1 MALNSSKNIDHGNY
15 IPSPI
20 VHGVKVADGEHIRK
34 VFVLSSADVA
44 AGAGVAEQE
53 ALVGAVVGSTG
64 SPNVKSA
71 TEPTTESATEPTTE
85 SVAEPTT
92 ESVAEPVEVTD
103 SSTVNQIDSETAPLV
118 TEPTSDLV
126 AEIVEVTCSEIQQVH
141 QPVTSTG
148 SVTGLPSIPSNIE
161 VGTDASLDLTVIV
174 LPGVSA
180 RIPLT
185 IDLTGAHSEVRLSGI
200 YLCSGHDDVTFDI
213 TMHHRTGDCRS
224 QQTFNGLASGEAK
237 CGFFGKIV
245 IAPDA
250 QRTEAFQENHNI
262 LLSDSARVNT
272 KPRLEIYADDVK
284 CSHGATVGKLN
295 EDEQFYMRSRGIP
308 EEEAKVLQMISFVA
322 PVLETIPEEATEG
335 DLSRSAVAGLVESAI
350 RSFA

>member
-1 MALNSSKNIDHGNY
+1 MASNSSKNIDHGNY

-20 VHGVKVADGEHIRK
+20 VPGIKIADGEHLRK
-34 VFVLSSADVA
+34 VFVLGSADAAAGADVA
-44 AGAGVAEQE
+44 GSSALRTPSRHPQSGCHPLKWPRAAMDSATSAPTADPDNIITNHVATSVL
-53 ALVGAVVGSTG
+53 AVGSTN
-64 SPNVKSA
+64 SPTAKTALPV
-71 TEPTTESATEPTTE
+71 TER
-85 SVAEPTT
+85 
-92 ESVAEPVEVTD
+92 VEVT
-103 SSTVNQIDSETAPLV
+103 E
-118 TEPTSDLV
+118 
-126 AEIVEVTCSEIQQVH
+126 
-141 QPVTSTG
+141 
-148 SVTGLPSIPSNIE
+148 IPSNIE
-161 VGTDASLDLTVIV
+161 VGADATLDLTVIV

-224 QQTFNGLASGEAK
+224 QQTFNGLATGEAK

-262 LLSDSARVNT
+262 LLSDTARVNT

-322 PVLETIPEEATEG
+322 PVLENIPEDSTDGTPART
-335 DLSRSAVAGLVESAI
+335 AVAELVENAI
-350 RSFA
+350 RGL

>member
-1 MALNSSKNIDHGNY
+1 MASNSSKNIDHGNY

-20 VHGVKVADGEHIRK
+20 VPGIKIADGEHLRK
-34 VFVLSSADVA
+34 VFVLGSADAA
-44 AGAGVAEQE
+44 AGADIAESSALRTPSRHPQSGCHPLKWPRAAMDSATSAPTADSNNIVTEHGASAETPVGSTVSPTAKTNPSVAERVE
-53 ALVGAVVGSTG
+53 ATVGSTG
-64 SPNVKSA
+64 SP
-71 TEPTTESATEPTTE
+71 TTK
-85 SVAEPTT
+85 
-92 ESVAEPVEVTD
+92 
-103 SSTVNQIDSETAPLV
+103 V
-118 TEPTSDLV
+118 TE
-126 AEIVEVTCSEIQQVH
+126 
-141 QPVTSTG
+141 
-148 SVTGLPSIPSNIE
+148 IPSNIE
-161 VGTDASLDLTVIV
+161 VGADATLDLTVIV

-224 QQTFNGLASGEAK
+224 QQTFNGLATGEAK

-262 LLSDSARVNT
+262 LLSDTARVNT

-308 EEEAKVLQMISFVA
+308 EDEAKVLQMISFVA
-322 PVLETIPEEATEG
+322 PVLETIPEEATCG
-335 DLSRSAVAGLVESAI
+335 DLSRSAVAGLVENAI
-350 RSFA
+350 RCFA

>member
-15 IPSPI
+15 IPTPI
-20 VHGVKVADGEHIRK
+20 VPGMKVADGEHIRK
-34 VFVLSSADVA
+34 VFVLAASGAEVAESSALRAPSRHPQSGCHPFIWPRA
-44 AGAGVAEQE
+44 AIDSATSAPTADSNNIVTEHGASAESP
-53 ALVGAVVGSTG
+53 VGSTG
-64 SPNVKSA
+64 SP
-71 TEPTTESATEPTTE
+71 TTK
-85 SVAEPTT
+85 
-92 ESVAEPVEVTD
+92 
-103 SSTVNQIDSETAPLV
+103 V
-118 TEPTSDLV
+118 TE
-126 AEIVEVTCSEIQQVH
+126 
-141 QPVTSTG
+141 
-148 SVTGLPSIPSNIE
+148 IPSNIE
-161 VGTDASLDLTVIV
+161 VGADAALDLTVIV

-200 YLCSGHDDVTFDI
+200 YLCSGHDEVTFDI

-224 QQTFNGLASGEAK
+224 RQTFNGLATGEAK

-245 IAPDA
+245 IAPEA

-262 LLSDSARVNT
+262 LLSDSARINT

-322 PVLETIPEEATEG
+322 PVLENIPEDSTDGTPART
-335 DLSRSAVAGLVESAI
+335 AVAELVENAI
-350 RSFA
+350 RGL

>member
-15 IPSPI
+15 IPASI
-20 VHGVKVADGEHIRK
+20 VPGMKVADGEHIRK
-34 VFVLSSADVA
+34 VFVLAA
-44 AGAGVAEQE
+44 AGAEVAESS
-53 ALVGAVVGSTG
+53 ALRAPSRHPQSGCHPFIWPRAAIDSATSAPTADSNNIVTEHGASAETPVGSTG
-64 SPNVKSA
+64 SP
-71 TEPTTESATEPTTE
+71 TTK
-85 SVAEPTT
+85 
-92 ESVAEPVEVTD
+92 
-103 SSTVNQIDSETAPLV
+103 V
-118 TEPTSDLV
+118 TE
-126 AEIVEVTCSEIQQVH
+126 
-141 QPVTSTG
+141 
-148 SVTGLPSIPSNIE
+148 IPSNIE
-161 VGTDASLDLTVIV
+161 VGADAALDLTVIV

-200 YLCSGHDDVTFDI
+200 YLCSGHDEVTFDI

-224 QQTFNGLASGEAK
+224 RQTFNGLATGEAK

-245 IAPDA
+245 IAPEA

-262 LLSDSARVNT
+262 LLSDSARINT

-322 PVLETIPEEATEG
+322 PVLENIPEDSTDGTPARTAFAE
-335 DLSRSAVAGLVESAI
+335 LVENAI
-350 RSFA
+350 RGL

>member
-1 MALNSSKNIDHGNY
+1 MASNSSKNIDHGNY

-20 VHGVKVADGEHIRK
+20 VPGIKIADGEHLRK
-34 VFVLSSADVA
+34 VFVLGSADAA
-44 AGAGVAEQE
+44 AGADIAESS
-53 ALVGAVVGSTG
+53 ALRAPSRHPQSGCHPLKWSRAAMDSATSAPTADSNNIVTEHGASAETPVGSTG
-64 SPNVKSA
+64 SPTAKTN
-71 TEPTTESATEPTTE
+71 P
-85 SVAEPTT
+85 SVAER
-92 ESVAEPVEVTD
+92 VEA
-103 SSTVNQIDSETAPLV
+103 TVG
-118 TEPTSDLV
+118 
-126 AEIVEVTCSEIQQVH
+126 
-141 QPVTSTG
+141 STG
-148 SVTGLPSIPSNIE
+148 SPTTKVTEIPSNIE
-161 VGTDASLDLTVIV
+161 VGADAALDLTVIV

-200 YLCSGHDDVTFDI
+200 YLCSGHDEVTFDI

-224 QQTFNGLASGEAK
+224 QQTFNGLATGEAK

-262 LLSDSARVNT
+262 LLSDTARVNT

-308 EEEAKVLQMISFVA
+308 EDEAKVLQMISFVA
-322 PVLETIPEEATEG
+322 PVLETIPEEATCG
-335 DLSRSAVAGLVESAI
+335 DLSRSAVAGLVENAI
-350 RSFA
+350 RCFA

>member
-20 VHGVKVADGEHIRK
+20 VPGMKVADGEHIRK
-34 VFVLSSADVA
+34 VFVLSADDVA
-44 AGAGVAEQE
+44 AGAEVAESS
-53 ALVGAVVGSTG
+53 ALRAPSRHPQSGCHPLTWPRAAMD
-64 SPNVKSA
+64 SA
-71 TEPTTESATEPTTE
+71 TSAPTA
-85 SVAEPTT
+85 
-92 ESVAEPVEVTD
+92 VTD
-103 SSTVNQIDSETAPLV
+103 
-118 TEPTSDLV
+118 
-126 AEIVEVTCSEIQQVH
+126 
-141 QPVTSTG
+141 
-148 SVTGLPSIPSNIE
+148 IPSNIE
-161 VGTDASLDLTVIV
+161 VGADATLDLTVIV

-224 QQTFNGLASGEAK
+224 QQTFNGLAAGEAK

-262 LLSDSARVNT
+262 LLSDTARVNT

-308 EEEAKVLQMISFVA
+308 EDEAKVLQMISFVA
-322 PVLETIPEEATEG
+322 PVLENIPEESSDGTP
-335 DLSRSAVAGLVESAI
+335 DRTAVAELVENAI
-350 RSFA
+350 RSFALL

>member
-15 IPSPI
+15 IPLPI
-20 VHGVKVADGEHIRK
+20 LPGMKVADGEHIRK
-34 VFVLSSADVA
+34 VFVLSADDVA
-44 AGAGVAEQE
+44 AGAEVAESS
-53 ALVGAVVGSTG
+53 ALRAPSRHPQSGCHPFIWPRAAIDSATSAPTADSNNIVTEHGASAETPVGSTG
-64 SPNVKSA
+64 SP
-71 TEPTTESATEPTTE
+71 TTK
-85 SVAEPTT
+85 
-92 ESVAEPVEVTD
+92 
-103 SSTVNQIDSETAPLV
+103 V
-118 TEPTSDLV
+118 TE
-126 AEIVEVTCSEIQQVH
+126 
-141 QPVTSTG
+141 
-148 SVTGLPSIPSNIE
+148 IPSNIE
-161 VGTDASLDLTVIV
+161 VGADAALDLTVIV

-200 YLCSGHDDVTFDI
+200 YLCSGHDEVTFDI

-224 QQTFNGLASGEAK
+224 RQTFNGLATGEAK

-245 IAPDA
+245 IAPEA

-262 LLSDSARVNT
+262 LLSDSARINT

-322 PVLETIPEEATEG
+322 PVLENIPEDSTDGTPART
-335 DLSRSAVAGLVESAI
+335 AVAELVENAI
-350 RSFA
+350 RGL

>member
-20 VHGVKVADGEHIRK
+20 LPGMKVADGEHIRK
-34 VFVLSSADVA
+34 VFVLSADDVA
-44 AGAGVAEQE
+44 AGAEVAESS
-53 ALVGAVVGSTG
+53 ALRAPSRHPQSGCHPFIWPRAAIDSATSAPTADSNNIVTEHGASAETPVGSTG
-64 SPNVKSA
+64 SP
-71 TEPTTESATEPTTE
+71 TTK
-85 SVAEPTT
+85 
-92 ESVAEPVEVTD
+92 
-103 SSTVNQIDSETAPLV
+103 V
-118 TEPTSDLV
+118 TE
-126 AEIVEVTCSEIQQVH
+126 
-141 QPVTSTG
+141 
-148 SVTGLPSIPSNIE
+148 IPANIE
-161 VGTDASLDLTVIV
+161 VGADAALDLTVIV

-185 IDLTGAHSEVRLSGI
+185 IDLTGEHSEVRLSGI
-200 YLCSGHDDVTFDI
+200 YLCSGHDEVTFDI

-224 QQTFNGLASGEAK
+224 RQTFNGLATGEAK

-245 IAPDA
+245 IAPEA

-262 LLSDSARVNT
+262 LLSDSARINT

-322 PVLETIPEEATEG
+322 PVLENIPEDSTDGTPART
-335 DLSRSAVAGLVESAI
+335 AVAELVENAI
-350 RSFA
+350 RGL

>member
-1 MALNSSKNIDHGNY
+1 MNSSKNIDHGNY

-20 VHGVKVADGEHIRK
+20 LPGMKVADGEHIRK
-34 VFVLSSADVA
+34 VFVLSADDVA
-44 AGAGVAEQE
+44 AGAEVAESS
-53 ALVGAVVGSTG
+53 ALRAPSRHPQSGCHPFIWPRAAIDSATSAPTADSNNIVTEHGASAETPVGSTG
-64 SPNVKSA
+64 SP
-71 TEPTTESATEPTTE
+71 TTK
-85 SVAEPTT
+85 
-92 ESVAEPVEVTD
+92 
-103 SSTVNQIDSETAPLV
+103 V
-118 TEPTSDLV
+118 TE
-126 AEIVEVTCSEIQQVH
+126 
-141 QPVTSTG
+141 
-148 SVTGLPSIPSNIE
+148 IPSNIE
-161 VGTDASLDLTVIV
+161 VGADAALDLTVIV

-200 YLCSGHDDVTFDI
+200 YLCSGHDEVTFDI

-224 QQTFNGLASGEAK
+224 RQTFNGLATGEAK

-245 IAPDA
+245 IAPEA
-250 QRTEAFQENHNI
+250 QRTEALQENHNI
-262 LLSDSARVNT
+262 LLSDSARINT

-322 PVLETIPEEATEG
+322 PVLENIPEDSTDGTPART
-335 DLSRSAVAGLVESAI
+335 AVAELVENAI
-350 RSFA
+350 RGL

>member
-1 MALNSSKNIDHGNY
+1 MNSSKNIDHGNY

-20 VHGVKVADGEHIRK
+20 LPGMKVADGEHIRK
-34 VFVLSSADVA
+34 VFVLSADDVA
-44 AGAGVAEQE
+44 AGAEVAESS
-53 ALVGAVVGSTG
+53 ALRAPSRHPQSGCHPFIWPRAAIDSATSAPTADSNNIVTEHGASAETPVGSTG
-64 SPNVKSA
+64 SP
-71 TEPTTESATEPTTE
+71 TTK
-85 SVAEPTT
+85 
-92 ESVAEPVEVTD
+92 
-103 SSTVNQIDSETAPLV
+103 V
-118 TEPTSDLV
+118 TE
-126 AEIVEVTCSEIQQVH
+126 
-141 QPVTSTG
+141 
-148 SVTGLPSIPSNIE
+148 IPANIE
-161 VGTDASLDLTVIV
+161 VGADAALDLTVIV

-185 IDLTGAHSEVRLSGI
+185 IDLTGEHSEVRLSGI
-200 YLCSGHDDVTFDI
+200 YLCSGHDEVTFDI

-224 QQTFNGLASGEAK
+224 RQTFNGLATGEAK

-245 IAPDA
+245 IAPEA

-262 LLSDSARVNT
+262 LLSDSARINT

-322 PVLETIPEEATEG
+322 PVLENIPEDSTDGTPART
-335 DLSRSAVAGLVESAI
+335 AVAELVENAI
-350 RSFA
+350 RGL

>member
-1 MALNSSKNIDHGNY
+1 MASNSSKNIDHGNY

-20 VHGVKVADGEHIRK
+20 VPGMKVADGEHIRK
-34 VFVLSSADVA
+34 VFVLSADDVA
-44 AGAGVAEQE
+44 AGAEVAESS
-53 ALVGAVVGSTG
+53 ALRAPSRHPQSGCHPFIWPRAAIDSATSAPTADSNNIVTEHGASAETPVGSTG
-64 SPNVKSA
+64 SPTAKTN
-71 TEPTTESATEPTTE
+71 P
-85 SVAEPTT
+85 SVAER
-92 ESVAEPVEVTD
+92 VEA
-103 SSTVNQIDSETAPLV
+103 TVG
-118 TEPTSDLV
+118 
-126 AEIVEVTCSEIQQVH
+126 
-141 QPVTSTG
+141 STG
-148 SVTGLPSIPSNIE
+148 SPATKVTEIPSNIE
-161 VGTDASLDLTVIV
+161 VGADAALDLTVIV

-200 YLCSGHDDVTFDI
+200 YLCSGHDEVTFDI

-224 QQTFNGLASGEAK
+224 RQTFNGLATGEAK

-262 LLSDSARVNT
+262 LLSDSARINT

-322 PVLETIPEEATEG
+322 PVLENIPEDSTDGTPART
-335 DLSRSAVAGLVESAI
+335 AVAELVENAI
-350 RSFA
+350 RGL

>member
-1 MALNSSKNIDHGNY
+1 M
-15 IPSPI
+15 
-20 VHGVKVADGEHIRK
+20 KVADGDHIRK
-34 VFVLSSADVA
+34 VFVLSADDVV
-44 AGAGVAEQE
+44 AGAEVAESS
-53 ALVGAVVGSTG
+53 ALRAPSRHPQSGCDPFIWPRAAIDSATSAPTADSNNIVTEHGASAETPVGSTG
-64 SPNVKSA
+64 SP
-71 TEPTTESATEPTTE
+71 TTK
-85 SVAEPTT
+85 
-92 ESVAEPVEVTD
+92 
-103 SSTVNQIDSETAPLV
+103 V
-118 TEPTSDLV
+118 TE
-126 AEIVEVTCSEIQQVH
+126 
-141 QPVTSTG
+141 
-148 SVTGLPSIPSNIE
+148 IPSNIE
-161 VGTDASLDLTVIV
+161 VGADAALDLTVIV

-200 YLCSGHDDVTFDI
+200 YLCSGHDEVTFDI

-224 QQTFNGLASGEAK
+224 RQTFNGLATGEAK

-245 IAPDA
+245 IAPEA

-262 LLSDSARVNT
+262 LLSDSARINT

-322 PVLETIPEEATEG
+322 PVLENIPEDSTDGTPART
-335 DLSRSAVAGLVESAI
+335 AVAELVENAI
-350 RSFA
+350 RGL

>member
-20 VHGVKVADGEHIRK
+20 VPGIKIADGEHLRK
-34 VFVLSSADVA
+34 VFVLGSADAA
-44 AGAGVAEQE
+44 AGADIAESSTLRAPSRHPQSGCHPLKWPRAAMDSATSAPTADPDNIITDHVATSVL
-53 ALVGAVVGSTG
+53 AVGSTN
-64 SPNVKSA
+64 SPTAKTALPV
-71 TEPTTESATEPTTE
+71 TER
-85 SVAEPTT
+85 
-92 ESVAEPVEVTD
+92 VEVT
-103 SSTVNQIDSETAPLV
+103 E
-118 TEPTSDLV
+118 
-126 AEIVEVTCSEIQQVH
+126 
-141 QPVTSTG
+141 
-148 SVTGLPSIPSNIE
+148 IPSNIE
-161 VGTDASLDLTVIV
+161 VGADATLDLTVIV

-224 QQTFNGLASGEAK
+224 QQTFNGLATGEAK

-262 LLSDSARVNT
+262 LLSDTARVNT

-308 EEEAKVLQMISFVA
+308 EDEAKVLQMISFVA
-322 PVLETIPEEATEG
+322 PVLETIPEEATCG
-335 DLSRSAVAGLVESAI
+335 DLSRSAVAGLVENAI
-350 RSFA
+350 RGIA

>member
-1 MALNSSKNIDHGNY
+1 MNSSKNIDHGNY

-20 VHGVKVADGEHIRK
+20 LPGMKVADGEHIRK
-34 VFVLSSADVA
+34 VFVLSADDVA
-44 AGAGVAEQE
+44 AGAEVAESS
-53 ALVGAVVGSTG
+53 ALRAPSRHPQSGCHPFIWPRAAIDSATSAPTADSNNIVTEHGASAETPVGSTG
-64 SPNVKSA
+64 SP
-71 TEPTTESATEPTTE
+71 TTK
-85 SVAEPTT
+85 
-92 ESVAEPVEVTD
+92 
-103 SSTVNQIDSETAPLV
+103 V
-118 TEPTSDLV
+118 TEF
-126 AEIVEVTCSEIQQVH
+126 
-141 QPVTSTG
+141 
-148 SVTGLPSIPSNIE
+148 PSNIE
-161 VGTDASLDLTVIV
+161 VGADAALDLTVIV

-200 YLCSGHDDVTFDI
+200 YLCSGHDEVTFDI

-224 QQTFNGLASGEAK
+224 RQTFNGLATGEAK

-245 IAPDA
+245 IAPEA
-250 QRTEAFQENHNI
+250 QKTEAFQENHNI
-262 LLSDSARVNT
+262 LLSDSARINT

-322 PVLETIPEEATEG
+322 PVLENIPEDSTDGTPART
-335 DLSRSAVAGLVESAI
+335 AVAELVENAI
-350 RSFA
+350 RGL

>member
-20 VHGVKVADGEHIRK
+20 VPGMKVADGEHIRK
-34 VFVLSSADVA
+34 VFVLSADDVV
-44 AGAGVAEQE
+44 AGAEVAESS
-53 ALVGAVVGSTG
+53 ALRAPSRHPQSGCHPFIWPRAAIDSAAPTADSDNIATKQRASAETPVGSTG
-64 SPNVKSA
+64 SP
-71 TEPTTESATEPTTE
+71 TI
-85 SVAEPTT
+85 
-92 ESVAEPVEVTD
+92 EVT
-103 SSTVNQIDSETAPLV
+103 
-118 TEPTSDLV
+118 
-126 AEIVEVTCSEIQQVH
+126 
-141 QPVTSTG
+141 G
-148 SVTGLPSIPSNIE
+148 IPSNIE
-161 VGTDASLDLTVIV
+161 VGAGAMLDLTVIV

-185 IDLTGAHSEVRLSGI
+185 IDLTGAHSEVHLSGI
-200 YLCSGHDDVTFDI
+200 YLCSGHDEVTFDI

-224 QQTFNGLASGEAK
+224 RQIFNGLATGEAK

-245 IAPDA
+245 IAPEA
-250 QRTEAFQENHNI
+250 QKTEAFQENHNI

-308 EEEAKVLQMISFVA
+308 EDEAKVLQMISFVA
-322 PVLETIPEEATEG
+322 PVLENIPEESTNG
-335 DLSRSAVAGLVESAI
+335 TPDRTAVAELVENAI
-350 RSFA
+350 RSFALR

>member
-1 MALNSSKNIDHGNY
+1 M
-15 IPSPI
+15 
-20 VHGVKVADGEHIRK
+20 KVADGEHIRK
-34 VFVLSSADVA
+34 VFVLSADDVA
-44 AGAGVAEQE
+44 AGAEVAESS
-53 ALVGAVVGSTG
+53 ALRAPSRHPQSGCHPFIWPRAAIDSATSAPTADSNNIVTEHGASAETPVGSTG
-64 SPNVKSA
+64 SP
-71 TEPTTESATEPTTE
+71 TTK
-85 SVAEPTT
+85 
-92 ESVAEPVEVTD
+92 
-103 SSTVNQIDSETAPLV
+103 V
-118 TEPTSDLV
+118 TE
-126 AEIVEVTCSEIQQVH
+126 
-141 QPVTSTG
+141 
-148 SVTGLPSIPSNIE
+148 IPSNIE
-161 VGTDASLDLTVIV
+161 VGANAELDLTVVV

-213 TMHHRTGDCRS
+213 TMHHRTGDCCSR
-224 QQTFNGLASGEAK
+224 QIFNGLAAGEAK

-308 EEEAKVLQMISFVA
+308 EDEAKVLQMISFVA
-322 PVLETIPEEATEG
+322 PVLEAVPEESSDG
-335 DLSRSAVAGLVESAI
+335 SPCRSAVAGQVENAI

>member
-1 MALNSSKNIDHGNY
+1 M
-15 IPSPI
+15 
-20 VHGVKVADGEHIRK
+20 
-34 VFVLSSADVA
+34 
-44 AGAGVAEQE
+44 
-53 ALVGAVVGSTG
+53 
-64 SPNVKSA
+64 
-71 TEPTTESATEPTTE
+71 TE
-85 SVAEPTT
+85 
-92 ESVAEPVEVTD
+92 
-103 SSTVNQIDSETAPLV
+103 
-118 TEPTSDLV
+118 
-126 AEIVEVTCSEIQQVH
+126 
-141 QPVTSTG
+141 
-148 SVTGLPSIPSNIE
+148 IPSNIE
-161 VGTDASLDLTVIV
+161 VGADAALDLTVIV

-200 YLCSGHDDVTFDI
+200 YLCSGHDEVTFDI

-224 QQTFNGLASGEAK
+224 RQTFNGLATGEAK

-245 IAPDA
+245 IAPEA

-262 LLSDSARVNT
+262 LLSDSARINT

-322 PVLETIPEEATEG
+322 PVLENIPEDSTDGTPARTAFAE
-335 DLSRSAVAGLVESAI
+335 LVENAI
-350 RSFA
+350 RGL

>member
-1 MALNSSKNIDHGNY
+1 MDSATSAPTADPDNIITDRVASS
-15 IPSPI
+15 
-20 VHGVKVADGEHIRK
+20 
-34 VFVLSSADVA
+34 VLA
-44 AGAGVAEQE
+44 
-53 ALVGAVVGSTG
+53 VGSTS
-64 SPNVKSA
+64 SPTAKTALPVNERVEM
-71 TEPTTESATEPTTE
+71 TE
-85 SVAEPTT
+85 
-92 ESVAEPVEVTD
+92 
-103 SSTVNQIDSETAPLV
+103 
-118 TEPTSDLV
+118 
-126 AEIVEVTCSEIQQVH
+126 
-141 QPVTSTG
+141 
-148 SVTGLPSIPSNIE
+148 IPSNIE
-161 VGTDASLDLTVIV
+161 VGADATLDLTVIV

-185 IDLTGAHSEVRLSGI
+185 IDMTGAHSEVRLSGI

-224 QQTFNGLASGEAK
+224 QQTFNGLATGEAK

-262 LLSDSARVNT
+262 LLSDTARVNT

-308 EEEAKVLQMISFVA
+308 EDEAKVLQMISFVA
-322 PVLETIPEEATEG
+322 PVLETIPEEATCG
-335 DLSRSAVAGLVESAI
+335 DLSRSAVAGLVENAI

>member
-1 MALNSSKNIDHGNY
+1 MNSSKNIDHGNY

-20 VHGVKVADGEHIRK
+20 LPGMKVADGEHIRK
-34 VFVLSSADVA
+34 VFVLSADDVA
-44 AGAGVAEQE
+44 AGAEVAESS
-53 ALVGAVVGSTG
+53 ALRAPSRHPQSGCHPFIWPRAAIDSATSAPTADSNIIVTEHGASAETPVGSTG
-64 SPNVKSA
+64 SP
-71 TEPTTESATEPTTE
+71 TTK
-85 SVAEPTT
+85 
-92 ESVAEPVEVTD
+92 
-103 SSTVNQIDSETAPLV
+103 V
-118 TEPTSDLV
+118 TE
-126 AEIVEVTCSEIQQVH
+126 
-141 QPVTSTG
+141 
-148 SVTGLPSIPSNIE
+148 IPSNIE
-161 VGTDASLDLTVIV
+161 VGADAALDLTVIV

-200 YLCSGHDDVTFDI
+200 YLCSGHDEVTFDI

-224 QQTFNGLASGEAK
+224 RQTFNGLATGEAK

-245 IAPDA
+245 IAPEA

-262 LLSDSARVNT
+262 LLSDSARINT

-322 PVLETIPEEATEG
+322 PVLENIPEDSTDGTPART
-335 DLSRSAVAGLVESAI
+335 AVAELVENAI
-350 RSFA
+350 RGL

>member
-1 MALNSSKNIDHGNY
+1 MASNSSKNIDHGNY

-20 VHGVKVADGEHIRK
+20 VPGIKIADGEHLRK
-34 VFVLSSADVA
+34 VFVLGSADAA
-44 AGAGVAEQE
+44 AGADPDNIITDHVATSVL
-53 ALVGAVVGSTG
+53 AVGSTN
-64 SPNVKSA
+64 SPTAKTALPV
-71 TEPTTESATEPTTE
+71 TER
-85 SVAEPTT
+85 
-92 ESVAEPVEVTD
+92 VEVT
-103 SSTVNQIDSETAPLV
+103 E
-118 TEPTSDLV
+118 
-126 AEIVEVTCSEIQQVH
+126 
-141 QPVTSTG
+141 
-148 SVTGLPSIPSNIE
+148 IPSNIE
-161 VGTDASLDLTVIV
+161 VGADATLDLTVIV

-224 QQTFNGLASGEAK
+224 QQTFNGLATGEAK

-262 LLSDSARVNT
+262 LLSDTARVNT

-308 EEEAKVLQMISFVA
+308 EDEAKVLQMISFVA
-322 PVLETIPEEATEG
+322 PVLETIPEEATCG
-335 DLSRSAVAGLVESAI
+335 DLSRSAVAGLVENAI
-350 RSFA
+350 RCFA

>member
-15 IPSPI
+15 IPTPI
-20 VHGVKVADGEHIRK
+20 LPGMKVADGEHIRK
-34 VFVLSSADVA
+34 VFVLSADDVA
-44 AGAGVAEQE
+44 AGAEVAESS
-53 ALVGAVVGSTG
+53 ALRAPSRHPQSGCHPFIWPRAAIDSATSAPTADSNNIVTEHGASAETPVGSTG
-64 SPNVKSA
+64 SP
-71 TEPTTESATEPTTE
+71 TTK
-85 SVAEPTT
+85 
-92 ESVAEPVEVTD
+92 
-103 SSTVNQIDSETAPLV
+103 V
-118 TEPTSDLV
+118 TE
-126 AEIVEVTCSEIQQVH
+126 
-141 QPVTSTG
+141 
-148 SVTGLPSIPSNIE
+148 IPSNIE
-161 VGTDASLDLTVIV
+161 VGADAALDLTVIV

-200 YLCSGHDDVTFDI
+200 YLCSGHDEVTFDI

-224 QQTFNGLASGEAK
+224 RQTFNGLATGEAK

-245 IAPDA
+245 IAPEA

-262 LLSDSARVNT
+262 LLSDSARINT

-322 PVLETIPEEATEG
+322 PVLENIPEDSTDGTPART
-335 DLSRSAVAGLVESAI
+335 AVAELVENAI
-350 RSFA
+350 RGL

>member
-15 IPSPI
+15 IPTPI
-20 VHGVKVADGEHIRK
+20 VPGMKVADGEHIRK
-34 VFVLSSADVA
+34 VFVLSSVDA
-44 AGAGVAEQE
+44 A
-53 ALVGAVVGSTG
+53 VGADIAESSALRAPSCLLQSGCHTFTWPRAAMDSATSAPTDNPDCIGAMVGSTS
-64 SPNVKSA
+64 SPTAKAV
-71 TEPTTESATEPTTE
+71 TEPTTD
-85 SVAEPTT
+85 SVT
-92 ESVAEPVEVTD
+92 EPVEM
-103 SSTVNQIDSETAPLV
+103 A
-118 TEPTSDLV
+118 
-126 AEIVEVTCSEIQQVH
+126 
-141 QPVTSTG
+141 
-148 SVTGLPSIPSNIE
+148 GLPIIPSNIE
-161 VGTDASLDLTVIV
+161 VGADATLDLTVIV
-174 LPGVSA
+174 LPGISV

-224 QQTFNGLASGEAK
+224 QQTFNGLAAGEAK

-250 QRTEAFQENHNI
+250 QRTEAFQESHNI
-262 LLSDSARVNT
+262 LLSDTARVNT
-272 KPRLEIYADDVK
+272 KPRLEIYSDDVK

-322 PVLETIPEEATEG
+322 PVLETIPEEAADGE
-335 DLSRSAVAGLVESAI
+335 LSRSAVAELVENAI

>member
-20 VHGVKVADGEHIRK
+20 LPGMKVADGEHIRK
-34 VFVLSSADVA
+34 VFVLSADDVA
-44 AGAGVAEQE
+44 AGAEVAESS
-53 ALVGAVVGSTG
+53 ALRAPSRHPQSGCHPFIWPRAAIDSATSAPTADSNNIVTEHGASAETPVGSTG
-64 SPNVKSA
+64 SPTAKMN
-71 TEPTTESATEPTTE
+71 P
-85 SVAEPTT
+85 SVAER
-92 ESVAEPVEVTD
+92 VEA
-103 SSTVNQIDSETAPLV
+103 TVG
-118 TEPTSDLV
+118 
-126 AEIVEVTCSEIQQVH
+126 
-141 QPVTSTG
+141 STG
-148 SVTGLPSIPSNIE
+148 SPTTKVTEIPSNIE
-161 VGTDASLDLTVIV
+161 VGADAALDLTVIV

-200 YLCSGHDDVTFDI
+200 YLCSGHDEVTFDI

-224 QQTFNGLASGEAK
+224 RQTFNGLATGEAK

-245 IAPDA
+245 IAPEA

-262 LLSDSARVNT
+262 LLSDSARINT

-308 EEEAKVLQMISFVA
+308 EEEAKVLQMISFVT
-322 PVLETIPEEATEG
+322 PVLENIPEDSTDGTPART
-335 DLSRSAVAGLVESAI
+335 AVAELVENAI
-350 RSFA
+350 RGL

>member
-20 VHGVKVADGEHIRK
+20 VPGMKVADGEHIRK
-34 VFVLSSADVA
+34 VFVLSADDVA
-44 AGAGVAEQE
+44 AGAEVAESS
-53 ALVGAVVGSTG
+53 ALRAPSRHPQSGCHPFIWPRAAIDSATSAPTADSNNIVTEHGASAETPVGSTG
-64 SPNVKSA
+64 SP
-71 TEPTTESATEPTTE
+71 TTK
-85 SVAEPTT
+85 
-92 ESVAEPVEVTD
+92 
-103 SSTVNQIDSETAPLV
+103 V
-118 TEPTSDLV
+118 TE
-126 AEIVEVTCSEIQQVH
+126 
-141 QPVTSTG
+141 
-148 SVTGLPSIPSNIE
+148 IPSNIE
-161 VGTDASLDLTVIV
+161 VGADAALDLTVVV

-200 YLCSGHDDVTFDI
+200 YLCSGHDEVTFDI
-213 TMHHRTGDCRS
+213 TMHHRTGDCCSR
-224 QQTFNGLASGEAK
+224 QIFNGLAAGEAK

-308 EEEAKVLQMISFVA
+308 EDEAKVLQMISFVA
-322 PVLETIPEEATEG
+322 PVLEAVPEESSDG
-335 DLSRSAVAGLVESAI
+335 SPCRSAVAGEVENAI

>member
-1 MALNSSKNIDHGNY
+1 MASNSSKNIDHGNY

-20 VHGVKVADGEHIRK
+20 VPGIKIADGEHLRK
-34 VFVLSSADVA
+34 VFVLGSADAA
-44 AGAGVAEQE
+44 AGADIAESSALRTPSRHPQSGCYPLKWPRAAMDSATSAPTADSNNIVTEHGASAETPVGSTVSPTAKTNPSVAERVE
-53 ALVGAVVGSTG
+53 ATVGSTG
-64 SPNVKSA
+64 SP
-71 TEPTTESATEPTTE
+71 TTK
-85 SVAEPTT
+85 
-92 ESVAEPVEVTD
+92 
-103 SSTVNQIDSETAPLV
+103 V
-118 TEPTSDLV
+118 TE
-126 AEIVEVTCSEIQQVH
+126 
-141 QPVTSTG
+141 
-148 SVTGLPSIPSNIE
+148 IPSNIE
-161 VGTDASLDLTVIV
+161 VGADATLDLTVIV

-185 IDLTGAHSEVRLSGI
+185 IDLTGTHSEVRLSGI

-224 QQTFNGLASGEAK
+224 QQTFNGLATGEAK

-262 LLSDSARVNT
+262 LLSDTARVNT

-308 EEEAKVLQMISFVA
+308 EDEAKVLQMISFVA
-322 PVLETIPEEATEG
+322 PVLETIPEEATCG
-335 DLSRSAVAGLVESAI
+335 DLNRSAVAGLVENAI
-350 RSFA
+350 RCFA

>member
-1 MALNSSKNIDHGNY
+1 MNSSKNIDHGNY

-20 VHGVKVADGEHIRK
+20 LPGMKVADGEHIRK
-34 VFVLSSADVA
+34 VFVLSADDVA
-44 AGAGVAEQE
+44 AGSEVAESS
-53 ALVGAVVGSTG
+53 ALRAPSRHPQSGCHPFIWPRAAIDSATSAPTADSNNIVTEHGASAETPVGSTG
-64 SPNVKSA
+64 SP
-71 TEPTTESATEPTTE
+71 TTK
-85 SVAEPTT
+85 
-92 ESVAEPVEVTD
+92 
-103 SSTVNQIDSETAPLV
+103 V
-118 TEPTSDLV
+118 TE
-126 AEIVEVTCSEIQQVH
+126 
-141 QPVTSTG
+141 
-148 SVTGLPSIPSNIE
+148 IPSNIE
-161 VGTDASLDLTVIV
+161 VGADAALDLTVIV

-200 YLCSGHDDVTFDI
+200 YLCSGHDEVTFDI

-224 QQTFNGLASGEAK
+224 RQTFNGLATGEAK

-245 IAPDA
+245 IAPEA

-262 LLSDSARVNT
+262 LLSDSARINT

-322 PVLETIPEEATEG
+322 PVLENIPEDSTDGTPART
-335 DLSRSAVAGLVESAI
+335 AVAELVENAI
-350 RSFA
+350 RGL

>member
-15 IPSPI
+15 IPTPI
-20 VHGVKVADGEHIRK
+20 VPGMKVADGEHIRK
-34 VFVLSSADVA
+34 VFVLGSAD
-44 AGAGVAEQE
+44 GATGAVVAEQE
-53 ALVGAVVGSTG
+53 SSAGAVVGSTG
-64 SPNVKSA
+64 SQTVKA
-71 TEPTTESATEPTTE
+71 ITEMTTESATSTS
-85 SVAEPTT
+85 SVA
-92 ESVAEPVEVTD
+92 
-103 SSTVNQIDSETAPLV
+103 
-118 TEPTSDLV
+118 
-126 AEIVEVTCSEIQQVH
+126 
-141 QPVTSTG
+141 
-148 SVTGLPSIPSNIE
+148 GLPGIPSNIE
-161 VGTDASLDLTVIV
+161 VGADASLDLTVIV

-224 QQTFNGLASGEAK
+224 QQTFNGLATGEAK

-262 LLSDSARVNT
+262 MLSDTARINT

-308 EEEAKVLQMISFVA
+308 EDEAKVLQMISFVA
-322 PVLETIPEEATEG
+322 PVLETIPEEATDG
-335 DLSRSAVAGLVESAI
+335 DLGRSSVTELVESSI

>member
-20 VHGVKVADGEHIRK
+20 VPGMKVADGEHIRK
-34 VFVLSSADVA
+34 VFVLSADDVA
-44 AGAGVAEQE
+44 TGAEVAESS
-53 ALVGAVVGSTG
+53 ALRAPSRHPQSGCHPFIWPRAAIDSATSAPTADSNNIVTEHGASAETPVGSTG
-64 SPNVKSA
+64 SP
-71 TEPTTESATEPTTE
+71 TTK
-85 SVAEPTT
+85 
-92 ESVAEPVEVTD
+92 
-103 SSTVNQIDSETAPLV
+103 V
-118 TEPTSDLV
+118 TE
-126 AEIVEVTCSEIQQVH
+126 
-141 QPVTSTG
+141 
-148 SVTGLPSIPSNIE
+148 IPSNIE
-161 VGTDASLDLTVIV
+161 VGANAALDLTVVV

-213 TMHHRTGDCRS
+213 TMHHRTGDCCSR
-224 QQTFNGLASGEAK
+224 QIFNGLAAGEAK

-308 EEEAKVLQMISFVA
+308 EDEAKVLQMISFVA
-322 PVLETIPEEATEG
+322 PVLEAVPEESSDG
-335 DLSRSAVAGLVESAI
+335 SPCRSAVAGEVENAI

>member
-1 MALNSSKNIDHGNY
+1 MNSSKNIDHGNY

-20 VHGVKVADGEHIRK
+20 LPGMKVADGEHIRK
-34 VFVLSSADVA
+34 VFVLSADDVV
-44 AGAGVAEQE
+44 AGAEVAESS
-53 ALVGAVVGSTG
+53 ALRAPSRHPQSGCHPFIWPRAAIDSATSAPTADSNNIVTEHGASAETPVGSTG
-64 SPNVKSA
+64 SP
-71 TEPTTESATEPTTE
+71 TTK
-85 SVAEPTT
+85 
-92 ESVAEPVEVTD
+92 
-103 SSTVNQIDSETAPLV
+103 V
-118 TEPTSDLV
+118 TE
-126 AEIVEVTCSEIQQVH
+126 
-141 QPVTSTG
+141 
-148 SVTGLPSIPSNIE
+148 IPSNIE
-161 VGTDASLDLTVIV
+161 VGADAALDLTVIV

-200 YLCSGHDDVTFDI
+200 YLCSGHDEVTFDI

-224 QQTFNGLASGEAK
+224 RQTFNGLATGEAK

-245 IAPDA
+245 IAPEA

-262 LLSDSARVNT
+262 LLSDSARINT

-322 PVLETIPEEATEG
+322 PVLENIPEDSTDGTPART
-335 DLSRSAVAGLVESAI
+335 AVAELVENAI
-350 RSFA
+350 RGL

>member
-1 MALNSSKNIDHGNY
+1 M
-15 IPSPI
+15 
-20 VHGVKVADGEHIRK
+20 KVADGEHIRK
-34 VFVLSSADVA
+34 VFVLSADDVA
-44 AGAGVAEQE
+44 AGAEVAGSSALRAPSRHPQSGCHPFIWPRAAIDSATSAPTADSNNIVTEHGASAETPVGSTGAPTAKTNPSVAERVE
-53 ALVGAVVGSTG
+53 ATVGSTG
-64 SPNVKSA
+64 SP
-71 TEPTTESATEPTTE
+71 TTK
-85 SVAEPTT
+85 
-92 ESVAEPVEVTD
+92 
-103 SSTVNQIDSETAPLV
+103 V
-118 TEPTSDLV
+118 TE
-126 AEIVEVTCSEIQQVH
+126 
-141 QPVTSTG
+141 
-148 SVTGLPSIPSNIE
+148 IPSNIE
-161 VGTDASLDLTVIV
+161 VGADAALDLTVIV

-200 YLCSGHDDVTFDI
+200 YLCSGHDEVTFDI

-224 QQTFNGLASGEAK
+224 RQTFNGLATGEAK

-245 IAPDA
+245 IAPEA

-262 LLSDSARVNT
+262 LLSDSARINT

-322 PVLETIPEEATEG
+322 PVLENIPEDSTDGTPART
-335 DLSRSAVAGLVESAI
+335 AVAELVENAI
-350 RSFA
+350 RGL

>member
-1 MALNSSKNIDHGNY
+1 MNSSKNIDHGNY

-20 VHGVKVADGEHIRK
+20 LPGMKVADGEHIRK
-34 VFVLSSADVA
+34 VFVLSADDVA
-44 AGAGVAEQE
+44 AGAEVAESS
-53 ALVGAVVGSTG
+53 ALRAPARHPQSGWPRAAIDSATSAPTADSNNIVTEHGASAETPVGSTG
-64 SPNVKSA
+64 SP
-71 TEPTTESATEPTTE
+71 TTK
-85 SVAEPTT
+85 
-92 ESVAEPVEVTD
+92 
-103 SSTVNQIDSETAPLV
+103 V
-118 TEPTSDLV
+118 TE
-126 AEIVEVTCSEIQQVH
+126 
-141 QPVTSTG
+141 
-148 SVTGLPSIPSNIE
+148 IPSNIE
-161 VGTDASLDLTVIV
+161 VGADAALDLTVIV

-200 YLCSGHDDVTFDI
+200 YLCSGHDEVTFDI

-224 QQTFNGLASGEAK
+224 RQTFNGLATGEAK

-245 IAPDA
+245 IAPEA

-262 LLSDSARVNT
+262 LLSDSARINT

-322 PVLETIPEEATEG
+322 PVLENIPEDSTDGTPART
-335 DLSRSAVAGLVESAI
+335 AVAELVENAI
-350 RSFA
+350 RGL

>member
-1 MALNSSKNIDHGNY
+1 MNSSKNIDHGNY
-15 IPSPI
+15 IPTPI
-20 VHGVKVADGEHIRK
+20 VPGMKVADGEHIRK
-34 VFVLSSADVA
+34 VFVLAA
-44 AGAGVAEQE
+44 AGAEVAESS
-53 ALVGAVVGSTG
+53 ALRAPSRHPQSGCHPFIWPRAAIDSAASAPTADSNNIVTEHGASAETPVGSTG
-64 SPNVKSA
+64 SPTTKA
-71 TEPTTESATEPTTE
+71 TE
-85 SVAEPTT
+85 
-92 ESVAEPVEVTD
+92 
-103 SSTVNQIDSETAPLV
+103 
-118 TEPTSDLV
+118 
-126 AEIVEVTCSEIQQVH
+126 
-141 QPVTSTG
+141 
-148 SVTGLPSIPSNIE
+148 IPSNIE
-161 VGTDASLDLTVIV
+161 VGADAALDLTVIV

-200 YLCSGHDDVTFDI
+200 YLCSGHDEVTFDI

-224 QQTFNGLASGEAK
+224 RQTFNGLATGEAK

-245 IAPDA
+245 IAPEA

-262 LLSDSARVNT
+262 LLSDSARINT

-322 PVLETIPEEATEG
+322 PVLENIPEDSTDGTPART
-335 DLSRSAVAGLVESAI
+335 AVAELVENAI
-350 RSFA
+350 RGL

>member
-1 MALNSSKNIDHGNY
+1 MDSATSAPTADPDNIITDH
-15 IPSPI
+15 
-20 VHGVKVADGEHIRK
+20 VATS
-34 VFVLSSADVA
+34 VLA
-44 AGAGVAEQE
+44 
-53 ALVGAVVGSTG
+53 VGSTN
-64 SPNVKSA
+64 SPTAQTALPV
-71 TEPTTESATEPTTE
+71 TER
-85 SVAEPTT
+85 
-92 ESVAEPVEVTD
+92 VEVT
-103 SSTVNQIDSETAPLV
+103 E
-118 TEPTSDLV
+118 
-126 AEIVEVTCSEIQQVH
+126 
-141 QPVTSTG
+141 
-148 SVTGLPSIPSNIE
+148 IPSNIE
-161 VGTDASLDLTVIV
+161 VGADATLDLTVIV

-224 QQTFNGLASGEAK
+224 QQTFNGLATGEAK

-262 LLSDSARVNT
+262 LLSDTARINT

-308 EEEAKVLQMISFVA
+308 EDEAKVLQMISFVA
-322 PVLETIPEEATEG
+322 PVLETIPEEATCG
-335 DLSRSAVAGLVESAI
+335 DLSRSAVAGLVENAI
-350 RSFA
+350 RCFA

>member
-1 MALNSSKNIDHGNY
+1 MNSSKNIDHGNY

-20 VHGVKVADGEHIRK
+20 LPGMKVADGEHIRK
-34 VFVLSSADVA
+34 VFVLSADDVA
-44 AGAGVAEQE
+44 AGAEVAESS
-53 ALVGAVVGSTG
+53 ALRAPSRHPQSGCHPFIWPRATIDSATSAPTADSNNIVTEHGASAETPVGST
-64 SPNVKSA
+64 SS
-71 TEPTTESATEPTTE
+71 PTTK
-85 SVAEPTT
+85 
-92 ESVAEPVEVTD
+92 
-103 SSTVNQIDSETAPLV
+103 V
-118 TEPTSDLV
+118 TE
-126 AEIVEVTCSEIQQVH
+126 
-141 QPVTSTG
+141 
-148 SVTGLPSIPSNIE
+148 IPSNIE
-161 VGTDASLDLTVIV
+161 VGADAALDLTVIV

-200 YLCSGHDDVTFDI
+200 YLCSGHDEVTFDI

-224 QQTFNGLASGEAK
+224 RQTFNGLATGEAK

-245 IAPDA
+245 IAPEA

-262 LLSDSARVNT
+262 LLSDSARINT

-322 PVLETIPEEATEG
+322 PVLENIPEDSTDGTPART
-335 DLSRSAVAGLVESAI
+335 AVAELVENAI
-350 RSFA
+350 RGL

>member
-1 MALNSSKNIDHGNY
+1 MNSSKNIDHGNY

-20 VHGVKVADGEHIRK
+20 LPGMKVADGEHIRK
-34 VFVLSSADVA
+34 VFVLSADDVV
-44 AGAGVAEQE
+44 AGAEVAESS
-53 ALVGAVVGSTG
+53 ALRAPSRHPQSGCHPFIWPRAAIDSATSAPTADSNNIVTEHGASAETPVGSTG
-64 SPNVKSA
+64 SPA
-71 TEPTTESATEPTTE
+71 TK
-85 SVAEPTT
+85 
-92 ESVAEPVEVTD
+92 
-103 SSTVNQIDSETAPLV
+103 V
-118 TEPTSDLV
+118 TE
-126 AEIVEVTCSEIQQVH
+126 
-141 QPVTSTG
+141 
-148 SVTGLPSIPSNIE
+148 IPSNIE
-161 VGTDASLDLTVIV
+161 VGADAALDLTVIV

-200 YLCSGHDDVTFDI
+200 YLCSGHDEVTFDI

-224 QQTFNGLASGEAK
+224 RQTFNGLATGEAK

-262 LLSDSARVNT
+262 LLSDSARINT

-322 PVLETIPEEATEG
+322 PVLENIPEDSTDGTPART
-335 DLSRSAVAGLVESAI
+335 AVAELVENAI
-350 RSFA
+350 RGL

>member
-15 IPSPI
+15 IPSPF
-20 VHGVKVADGEHIRK
+20 VPGMKVADGEHISK
-34 VFVLSSADVA
+34 VFVLSADDVA
-44 AGAGVAEQE
+44 AGAEVAESS
-53 ALVGAVVGSTG
+53 ALRAPSRHPQSGCHPFIWPRAAIDSATSAPTADSNNIVTEHGASAETPVGSTR
-64 SPNVKSA
+64 S
-71 TEPTTESATEPTTE
+71 PTTK
-85 SVAEPTT
+85 
-92 ESVAEPVEVTD
+92 
-103 SSTVNQIDSETAPLV
+103 V
-118 TEPTSDLV
+118 TE
-126 AEIVEVTCSEIQQVH
+126 
-141 QPVTSTG
+141 
-148 SVTGLPSIPSNIE
+148 IPSNIE
-161 VGTDASLDLTVIV
+161 VGADAALDLTVVV

-213 TMHHRTGDCRS
+213 TMHHRTGDCCSR
-224 QQTFNGLASGEAK
+224 QIFNGLAAGEAK

-250 QRTEAFQENHNI
+250 QKTEAFQENHNI

-308 EEEAKVLQMISFVA
+308 EDEAKVLQMISFVA
-322 PVLETIPEEATEG
+322 PVLEAVPEESSDG
-335 DLSRSAVAGLVESAI
+335 SPCRSAVAGQVENAI

>member
-20 VHGVKVADGEHIRK
+20 LPGMKVADGEHIRK
-34 VFVLSSADVA
+34 VFVLSADDVA
-44 AGAGVAEQE
+44 AGAEVAESS
-53 ALVGAVVGSTG
+53 ALRAPSRHPQSGCHPFIWPRAAIDSATSAPTADSNNIVTEHGTSAETPVGSTG
-64 SPNVKSA
+64 SP
-71 TEPTTESATEPTTE
+71 TTK
-85 SVAEPTT
+85 
-92 ESVAEPVEVTD
+92 
-103 SSTVNQIDSETAPLV
+103 V
-118 TEPTSDLV
+118 TE
-126 AEIVEVTCSEIQQVH
+126 
-141 QPVTSTG
+141 
-148 SVTGLPSIPSNIE
+148 IPSNIE
-161 VGTDASLDLTVIV
+161 VGADAALDLTVIV

-200 YLCSGHDDVTFDI
+200 YLCSGHDEVTFDI

-224 QQTFNGLASGEAK
+224 RQTFNGLATGEAK

-262 LLSDSARVNT
+262 LLSDSARINT

-322 PVLETIPEEATEG
+322 PVLENIPEDSTDGTPART
-335 DLSRSAVAGLVESAI
+335 AVAELVENAI
-350 RSFA
+350 RGL